1 VRQYL
6 SRRLQ
11 HFRARDFSDR
21 GKEILVTVFSG
32 LLEGTYRNR
41 TSAII
46 LLLGVADVKSEL
58 PRLKGIIDRSEER
71 LKEGHRRELEEL
83 ERRAARYGDS
93 VPRGVLRQLEAARSK
108 TYWQDTTLWHALRAR
123 ARMGVKEDVQRC
135 IDMVASH
142 PHPDA
147 RGAGL
152 LSSLAYIR
160 QPEVVSYISEYLD
173 GDTMPS
179 RGGSRNVVVDSYAAY
194 AASALASMLE
204 GFPLKAYRTSQPEK
218 LKVARDWMAEQTE
231 WKIIR

>member
-1 VRQYL
+1 
-6 SRRLQ
+6 
-11 HFRARDFSDR
+11 
-21 GKEILVTVFSG
+21 
-32 LLEGTYRNR
+32 
-41 TSAII
+41 

-71 LKEGHRRELEEL
+71 LKEIHRMELEEL
-83 ERRAARYGDS
+83 ERRAARHGDS
-93 VPRGVLRQLEAARSK
+93 VPRGVQRQLEAARGK

-152 LSSLAYIR
+152 LSSLSYVR

-173 GDTMPS
+173 DDTMPS
-179 RGGSRNVVVDSYAAY
+179 RGGSSDVVVDSYAAY

-204 GFPLKAYRTSQPEK
+204 GFPLKSYRTSQPEK
-218 LKVARDWMAEQTE
+218 LKVARNWMAEQTE
-231 WKIIR
+231 WKITR